1 MELVSQRSQQ
11 LQAIDP
17 PNYYGESYNNI
28 VGGGNVDLF
37 DQTSMFDGNASNY
50 NPNMSISN
58 HGPMVENN
66 HKTNVFEAF
75 GPRSNDTFT
84 FQLKISPFNLFSK
97 HQPFTI
103 SRIFYSNQC
112 PPLPNFYWKRNFK
125 QLGGANNLGDDMPG
139 AGAVKPQPSSNV
151 TNVVPVNHTGMVA
164 CSVTEEATGASSCS
178 IVKPVSGGVT
188 ADGAQNFRR
197 MLTS

>member
-1 MELVSQRSQQ
+1 MEKKRKKELDEIKNKREEIEKWWEKSPNQLDLSQNTCLTRALENLKMELVSQRSQQ

-50 NPNMSISN
+50 NPNMIISN

-75 GPRSNDTFT
+75 RPRSN
-84 FQLKISPFNLFSK
+84 LNL
-97 HQPFTI
+97 P
-103 SRIFYSNQC
+103 
-112 PPLPNFYWKRNFK
+112 
-125 QLGGANNLGDDMPG
+125 
-139 AGAVKPQPSSNV
+139 
-151 TNVVPVNHTGMVA
+151 
-164 CSVTEEATGASSCS
+164 E
-178 IVKPVSGGVT
+178 
-188 ADGAQNFRR
+188 
-197 MLTS
+197 

>member
-1 MELVSQRSQQ
+1 MATLLHEKLVASCVEPKVFGGCLFVSTHFHY
-11 LQAIDP
+11 DK
-17 PNYYGESYNNI
+17 ESGAGQSLYEEFH
-28 VGGGNVDLF
+28 VHFSVSESARF
-37 DQTSMFDGNASNY
+37 VAFDGEMTRLKNAEIQRL
-50 NPNMSISN
+50 PN
-58 HGPMVENN
+58 
-66 HKTNVFEAF
+66 
-75 GPRSNDTFT
+75 
-84 FQLKISPFNLFSK
+84 LC
-97 HQPFTI
+97 
-103 SRIFYSNQC
+103 NQC
-112 PPLPNFYWKRNFK
+112 PPLPNFYWKRKFK